1 MTPTEANTSD
11 IKALCI
17 IGTVLWAVLTAFG
30 IYAISGLHELEQRLD
45 RFEALHPEPVCEK
58 CGK

>member
-11 IKALCI
+11 IKALYLGVI
-17 IGTVLWAVLTAFG
+17 VLWALLAAIG
-30 IYAISGLHELEQRLD
+30 IFVMPWLHELDQRLD
-45 RFEALHPEPVCEK
+45 RFESLHPEPVCEK

>member
-1 MTPTEANTSD
+1 MTPTEANTRN
-11 IKALCI
+11 IE
-17 IGTVLWAVLTAFG
+17 VLILMTQVLLWVLLAVFVFG
-30 IYAISGLHELEQRLD
+30 VPWLYELDQRLD

>member
-11 IKALCI
+11 IKALYLMAYVLLALLAA
-17 IGTVLWAVLTAFG
+17 IGIAGMSL
-30 IYAISGLHELEQRLD
+30 LHELDQRLD